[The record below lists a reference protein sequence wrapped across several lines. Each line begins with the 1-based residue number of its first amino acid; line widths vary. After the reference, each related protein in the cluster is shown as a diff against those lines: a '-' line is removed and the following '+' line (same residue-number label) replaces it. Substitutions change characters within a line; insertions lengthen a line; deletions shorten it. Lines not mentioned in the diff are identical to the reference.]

1 MNVGIGFRAVS
12 NDKDS
17 RLGFAAAAVSVGFD
31 LVDNTPGVSN
41 VYSAENK
48 YEPEQPGDVR
58 YYLPLASGAVQVSE
72 IAGIWLDPQPALER
86 AEALPQRIASANNGQ
101 ELAKTC
107 IEFDS
112 IYIGAAVAHMRL
124 FSLSKIRIPT
134 IAPGKEETDAVEYL
148 DAFARSLEDCYE
160 AASRKK
166 AVKLLRE
173 KWKPAMISWLR
184 AYKAN
189 YLELSNLWKEVPKSL
204 KIERGN
210 GLPPLVLPQG
220 PKFEQMLKR
229 WT

>member
-17 RLGFAAAAVSVGFD
+17 RIGFAAAAVSIGFD

-58 YYLPLASGAVQVSE
+58 YYLPLSSGAVQISE
-72 IAGIWLDPQPALER
+72 IASVWLDPRQALER
-86 AEALPQRIASANNGQ
+86 AEALPQRITSANNGQ
-101 ELAKTC
+101 ELAKIC
-107 IEFDS
+107 VEFDS

-124 FSLSKIRIPT
+124 FSLSRITLPT
-134 IAPGKEETDAVEYL
+134 IAPTDEETQAVEYL
-148 DAFARSLEDCYE
+148 DGFARALEDCYE
-160 AASRKK
+160 ASARKK
-166 AVKLLRE
+166 ATKALHQ
-173 KWKPAMISWLR
+173 KWKPAMISWIR

-204 KIERGN
+204 KIARGN

-220 PKFEQMLKR
+220 PKFDQMLKR